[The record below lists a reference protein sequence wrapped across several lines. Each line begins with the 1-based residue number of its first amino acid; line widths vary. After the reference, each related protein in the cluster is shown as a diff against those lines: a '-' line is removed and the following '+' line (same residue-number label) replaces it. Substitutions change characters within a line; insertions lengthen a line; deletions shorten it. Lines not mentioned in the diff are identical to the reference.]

1 MKICAFRWR
10 FMVLYGVVGLFIYII
25 LFILGVIKTGGQ
37 TYGKT
42 EKIIP
47 AWQILVLCPQR

>member
-1 MKICAFRWR
+1 MKICAFRWC

-25 LFILGVIKTGGQ
+25 LFILGVIKTGGK